1 MIYLSG
7 EKQKSRI
14 AKDRLHKYKLQGWDY
29 KPLSWLIL
37 IQLYLCNI
45 FLNLFYSWAGNFF
58 FIIIIII
65 SSSSSSIVFL
75 CALLPNNYS
84 KILNHCLINYLFFYS
99 FDMQFGIG
107 ITF

>member
-1 MIYLSG
+1 MSYLSG

-14 AKDRLHKYKLQGWDY
+14 AKDRLYKYKLQGWDY
-29 KPLSWLIL
+29 KPPSWLIL
-37 IQLYLCNI
+37 IQLYLRSI

-58 FIIIIII
+58 FIIIII
-65 SSSSSSIVFL
+65 SSSSIVFL

-84 KILNHCLINYLFFYS
+84 KILNHCLINYFFFYS